1 MTYLLTSSATTSGTT
16 TKNRQLHPVS
26 TKFIY
31 VAERS
36 WFFVTLIGIIAF
48 LGSAA
53 VGLLV
58 GISEPKFHDEF
69 SYLLAADTFAH
80 GRLTNPTHAM
90 WIHFESF
97 HIIHRPTYMS
107 KYPPG
112 QGIAL
117 AAGQLIARHP
127 IVGVWLSFGLM
138 CAAITWM
145 LYAWVSP
152 RWAILGG
159 VLAVI
164 NPVLG
169 IAGYW
174 AQGYWGGAVA
184 AVGGAL
190 VLGGVKRLMHQPD
203 VRDSLLTGAG
213 LAILANSRP
222 FEGLLVSL
230 PAGVFLFLHI
240 INQRGQALWLSMR
253 RTVAPVSIVLALTIL
268 GTGFYN
274 LRVTGNPLHVPY
286 LTHDQKYAMIPLFL
300 WQKLPPEP
308 EYRHKV
314 IRDVHATYF
323 LPFYTSKQS
332 ISGFLLEDVYPLLSM
347 EFRALNIFLIPV
359 ITAFPV
365 LIAWTL
371 RNRWAHLG
379 VLIQLILVLGL
390 LTEPFKYLHYSAP
403 ITALNYYFVLSAFRL
418 TRWRNKKF
426 GLFMLRLT
434 LLLAIAALLISLYGT
449 INKESSAA
457 WQNRRA
463 QLLKQLNQQD
473 GKHLV
478 VVTYGSRH
486 SYHDEWVYNEAE
498 IDGAKVVFARAMNTN
513 QDCQLAEYF
522 KSRRIWSLE
531 VDGDESIPKLKPYPL
546 DLCK

>member
-1 MTYLLTSSATTSGTT
+1 M
-16 TKNRQLHPVS
+16 
-26 TKFIY
+26 
-31 VAERS
+31 
-36 WFFVTLIGIIAF
+36 
-48 LGSAA
+48 GSAA
-53 VGLLV
+53 VGLIV

-69 SYLLAADTFAH
+69 SYLLAADTFAQ
-80 GRLTNPTHAM
+80 GRLTNPTHPM
-90 WIHFESF
+90 WVHFESF
-97 HIIHRPTYMS
+97 HIIHEPTYMS

-117 AAGQLIARHP
+117 AAGQLVAGHP

-169 IAGYW
+169 IVGYW

-184 AVGGAL
+184 AAGGAL
-190 VLGGVKRLMHQPD
+190 VLGGVKRLMHQPH

-230 PAGVFLFLHI
+230 PAGIFLFLHI
-240 INQRGQALWLSMR
+240 INQRGHSLWLSMR
-253 RTVAPVSIVLALTIL
+253 RIVAPIVIVVALTIL
-268 GTGFYN
+268 GMGFYN
-274 LRVTGNPLHVPY
+274 LRVTGNPLRMPY
-286 LTHDQKYAMIPLFL
+286 LTHDERYAMIPLFL

-308 EYRHKV
+308 EYHHKV

-323 LPFYTSKQS
+323 LPFHTSKQS
-332 ISGFLLEDVYPLLSM
+332 IPGLLLEDVYPLLSM
-347 EFRALNIFLIPV
+347 EFRALNIFWIPV
-359 ITAFPV
+359 ITAFPF
-365 LIAWTL
+365 LLPWML
-371 RNRWAHLG
+371 RNRWARLG
-379 VLIQLILVLGL
+379 VLIQLILIVGL

-403 ITALNYYFVLSAFRL
+403 ITGLNYYFVQRAFRL
-418 TRWRNKKF
+418 TQRRNKKL
-426 GLFMLRLT
+426 GHFMLPLT
-434 LLLAIAALLISLYGT
+434 FFLAIAALPVSLYKS
-449 INKESSAA
+449 IKKERSGS

-463 QLLKQLNQQD
+463 QLLEQLNQQD

-478 VVTYGSRH
+478 VVSYGSGH
-486 SYHDEWVYNEAE
+486 SYHDEWVYNEAD
-498 IDGAKVVFARAMNTN
+498 IDGAKVVFARAMNSK

-522 KSRRIWSLE
+522 KSHRIWLLE
-531 VDGDESIPKLKPYPL
+531 VDGDESMPKLKPYPL
-546 DLCK
+546 SLCQ

>member
-1 MTYLLTSSATTSGTT
+1 
-16 TKNRQLHPVS
+16 VS
-26 TKFIY
+26 TKFNYI
-31 VAERS
+31 AQRTWLS
-36 WFFVTLIGIIAF
+36 ITLIGIIAF
-48 LGSAA
+48 SGSAA

-58 GISEPKFHDEF
+58 GIAEPKFHDEF

-80 GRLTNPTHAM
+80 WRLTNPTHPM
-90 WIHFESF
+90 WVHFESF
-97 HIIHRPTYMS
+97 HVIHQPTYMS

-112 QGIAL
+112 QGVAL
-117 AAGQLIARHP
+117 AAGQLIAGHP

-184 AVGGAL
+184 AAGGAL
-190 VLGGVKRLMHQPD
+190 VLGGVKRLMHRPH

-230 PAGVFLFLHI
+230 PVGVFLLLHI
-240 INQRGQALWLSMR
+240 INQRGQTLWLSIR
-253 RTVAPVSIVLALTIL
+253 RIVVPIIIVLALTIL
-268 GTGFYN
+268 GMGFYN
-274 LRVTGNPLHVPY
+274 LRVTGDPLRTPY
-286 LTHDQKYAMIPLFL
+286 LTHDEKYAMIPLFL

-332 ISGFLLEDVYPLLSM
+332 IPGFLLEDVYPLLSM
-347 EFRALNIFLIPV
+347 EFRALTIFLLPV
-359 ITAFPV
+359 ITAFPI
-365 LIAWTL
+365 LIPWML
-371 RNRWAHLG
+371 RNRWARLG

-390 LTEPFKYLHYSAP
+390 LTEPFKYMHYSAP
-403 ITALNYYFVLSAFRL
+403 ITGLNYYFVQRAFRL
-418 TRWRNKKF
+418 TRWRNKKL
-426 GLFMLRLT
+426 GHFMLRLT
-434 LLLAIAALLISLYGT
+434 LFLAIAAFLVSVYGT
-449 INKESSAA
+449 IKKESSAT

-463 QLLKQLNQQD
+463 QLVKTLKQED

-478 VVTYGSRH
+478 VVSYGTQH
-486 SYHDEWVYNEAE
+486 SYHDEWVYNGAD
-498 IDGAKVVFARAMNTN
+498 IDGAKVVFARAMTSR
-513 QDCQLAEYF
+513 QDCQLTEYF
-522 KSRRIWSLE
+522 KFHRIWLLE
-531 VDGDESIPKLKPYPL
+531 IDADETMPKLKPYPL
-546 DLCK
+546 NLCK